1 MSGFWDDAELIH
13 SYTRRQAIADGV
25 LVDMEQDELGQLR
38 REAGVKW
45 PIAMTATAFSQYVE
59 LTPAAVKAGNDM
71 KGLWWDI
78 LTMWKDAVRN
88 SNVDGAE
95 LLFRFLC
102 VVDRQK
108 PTLVTLKA
116 VAGPDDDGQPC
127 LTFMLPEED

>member
-71 KGLWWDI
+71 KGRWWDI
-78 LTMWKDAVRN
+78 LTMWKHAVRK
-88 SNVDGAE
+88 SK
-95 LLFRFLC
+95 R
-102 VVDRQK
+102 RRRRI
-108 PTLVTLKA
+108 A
-116 VAGPDDDGQPC
+116 VPFPVRGGP
-127 LTFMLPEED
+127 PEAHAW

>member
-71 KGLWWDI
+71 KGRWWDI
-78 LTMWKDAVRN
+78 LTMWKHAVKT
-88 SNVDGAE
+88 SKHDGTE
-95 LLFRFLC
+95 LNFQFLC
-102 VVDRQK
+102 VVDRQQ
-108 PTLVTLKA
+108 PSLVRLKS
-116 VAGPDDDGQPC
+116 VAGPDDDGKPC